1 MAEVTDA
8 TELAPIADVPAEGVA
23 LLPSRLR
30 REDIEAL
37 VSALLDPAQDIE
49 DEINGLHGL
58 GLDAEGHALTQE
70 GSLVGLLRLD
80 STQISDVQYR
90 LALQGWIRA
99 LRSNGTLVDFDEVLA
114 FVLNGVAYT
123 LTEGDRSVLIEPDAP
138 IAIPDA
144 FAAKILRATRAGGLG
159 AQMKTPRTG
168 GFRLGSSHEDVT
180 VDAAHGL
187 GDTAQTQGG
196 VLCGVVE

>member
-1 MAEVTDA
+1 MAEATTA
-8 TELAPIADVPAEGVA
+8 TELAPIEDHVA
-23 LLPSRLR
+23 AGLELLPSRLR
-30 REDIEAL
+30 LDDVESL
-37 VSALLDPAQDIE
+37 VAALLDPAQEIE
-49 DEINGLHGL
+49 DETAGLYGL

-70 GSLVGLLRLD
+70 GHLLGLPRLD
-80 STQISDVQYR
+80 TTQISDAQYR
-90 LALQGWIRA
+90 LALRA
-99 LRSNGTLVDFDEVLA
+99 WARAMRSNGTLADFDSVLA
-114 FVLNGVAYT
+114 HVLDGGAYT

-144 FAAKILRATRAGGLG
+144 FAAKIVRATRAGGLG

-168 GFRLGSSHEDVT
+168 GFRLGSSHEAVT